1 LIDLATQPQDPEHD
15 APVTASDEGPVDPTL
30 WMDAALDEAWQ
41 RATTLL
47 EGEIVVGISGG
58 GGFEAIR
65 TGSAVPADVPASL
78 LDVRSGTPAGAPGG
92 RPFEPL
98 TGPSPGWWA
107 SRHPIG
113 EAREVILAV
122 SAEPDPLASAR
133 LQTLALDLART
144 VLVHEAGH
152 HREQLGQL
160 LTTARR
166 VAESLDLDTVLASIV
181 EDATDLLGA
190 DSGDI
195 LLWDRAVDRLRVVA
209 VANFPP
215 DMLGFE
221 LVFGEGLS
229 SQAIVRQETI
239 TVPDYARYEHA
250 VRALDQYDFGSV
262 MCAPLLFRGEAIGA
276 INVHAR
282 GRRHHFDPGA
292 DDLLAA
298 FAGHA
303 AIAIDHARRY
313 QNEVK
318 LGRDLADSNAQLTR
332 LLTVQQRLAAHVLVD
347 GSPAGIATVLAED
360 LGREVAIQDDVH
372 RLIAGAAPDGGEG
385 WRELVATGVTN
396 GSNGSGPEPFTVAV
410 RVGQRVAGYLLL
422 SSAVD
427 LGPIDRALVDAATT
441 GVALAFAKVRA
452 ATEVEE
458 RLRGEAVADLLT
470 GSYPSEEGIA
480 RRAARLGSDLGQ
492 PHDLLVIRAGE
503 PVIEGPG
510 SGPRDDEARR
520 GLDAVR
526 ERLATLAP
534 RSLAVLHAGL
544 IVVLVDDA
552 HPGGRDARSVGE
564 ELKTFLEARVD
575 AGPVTVV
582 VADRC
587 GRPDDYAPAF
597 RLAAEALDLL
607 EKLGRRGTVVSTS
620 ALGPY
625 RLLLRASSRDDL
637 EGFARGLL
645 APLIEH
651 DRSHGG
657 ELLRTLRAYLDED
670 RVQRRAAARCFV
682 HVNTIVYR
690 VRRIEETLGLDLG
703 DPSTVFDLTLALR
716 ILDLLE
722 DQPT

>member
-1 LIDLATQPQDPEHD
+1 MIDPAAQAPDTEHGAPGT
-15 APVTASDEGPVDPTL
+15 APVDGPVDPIV
-30 WMDAALDEAWQ
+30 WIDAALEEAWHQ
-41 RATTLL
+41 ARALL
-47 EGEIVVGISGG
+47 EGDVVVGITGG
-58 GGFEAIR
+58 GTLHAVR
-65 TGSAVPADVPASL
+65 TDGAVPADLATSL
-78 LDVRSGTPAGAPGG
+78 LGG
-92 RPFEPL
+92 DP
-98 TGPSPGWWA
+98 PGWWT
-107 SRHPIG
+107 SCHPIG
-113 EAREVILAV
+113 EQREVILAI

-133 LQTLALDLART
+133 LGAIALDLARAI
-144 VLVHEAGH
+144 LVHEAGH

-166 VAESLDLDTVLASIV
+166 VAASLDLDTVLASIV

-195 LLWDRAVDRLRVVA
+195 LLWDRTVDRLRVVA

-221 LVFGEGLS
+221 LAFGDGLS
-229 SQAIVRQETI
+229 SQAIMRQETI

-250 VRALDQYDFGSV
+250 VRALDRYDFGSV

-313 QNEVK
+313 QNEVD

-360 LGREVAIQDDVH
+360 LAREVVIQDDAH

-385 WRELVATGVTN
+385 WRGLVATSVA
-396 GSNGSGPEPFTVAV
+396 SGPTALGAEPFTVAV

-470 GSYPSEEGIA
+470 GSYPTAEGIA
-480 RRAARLGSDLGQ
+480 RRAARLGIDLDQ
-492 PHDLLVIRAGE
+492 SHDLLVIRAGE
-503 PVIEGPG
+503 AASTGPG
-510 SGPRDDEARR
+510 LAGRDDEARR

-534 RSLAVLHAGL
+534 RSLAVLHAGS

-552 HPGGRDARSVGE
+552 HPGGRDASALGE
-564 ELKTFLEARVD
+564 ELRAFLGSRVD

-587 GRPDDYAPAF
+587 QRPDDYASAF

-607 EKLGRRGTVVSTS
+607 EKLGRRGTVISTS

-637 EGFARGLL
+637 ESFARGLL
-645 APLIEH
+645 APLIQH

-690 VRRIEETLGLDLG
+690 IRRIEETLGVDLG

-716 ILDLLE
+716 ILDLL
-722 DQPT
+722 DDAPSA